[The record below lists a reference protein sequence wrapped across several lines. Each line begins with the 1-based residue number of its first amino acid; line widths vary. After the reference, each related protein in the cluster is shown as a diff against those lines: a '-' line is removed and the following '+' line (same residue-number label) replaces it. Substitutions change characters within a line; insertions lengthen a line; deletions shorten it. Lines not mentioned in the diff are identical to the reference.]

1 MASIDIPSQL
11 EEAFRQF
18 SRDFNAVTRHWV
30 ERGEETPETVATA
43 REGLREYLS
52 MSEGV
57 SEAQE
62 AREQRL
68 RDVFAFWREL
78 VMRLPRPPIALVAV
92 VPSLSDQAETRIA
105 DRWWNRQ
112 QGNRA

>member
-11 EEAFRQF
+11 EDAFRQF

-30 ERGEETPETVATA
+30 ERGEETPETVSTA
-43 REGLREYLS
+43 REVLREYLS
-52 MSEGV
+52 MSEG
-57 SEAQE
+57 ANAAPE
-62 AREQRL
+62 AREQRM

-78 VMRLPRPPIALVAV
+78 VMRLPRPPVALLAV

-105 DRWWNRQ
+105 DRWWKRQ
-112 QGNRA
+112 QESKA